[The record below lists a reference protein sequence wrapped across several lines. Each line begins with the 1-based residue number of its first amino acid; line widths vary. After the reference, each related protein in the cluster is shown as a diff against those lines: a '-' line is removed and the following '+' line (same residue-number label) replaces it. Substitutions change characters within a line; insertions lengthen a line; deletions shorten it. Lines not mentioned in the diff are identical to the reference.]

1 MFSDKE
7 ELLINKIESIC
18 AASGYVKAEPMQEI
32 NESVL
37 NDAVNLVREVRKQN
51 KKVWK
56 LQKRDEKGRF
66 LTYEGAKQRLY
77 TIDDVHKYVSKAKN
91 EMYTRT
97 QLKEAV
103 DQACESL
110 NQEKIALSITIENKE
125 KEIQGMKD
133 GLFSGI
139 YNQQQLDEIREIDRI
154 NVINEYLDS
163 PNFKGKYT
171 EEELSEAIEEAVEIA
186 LAGIG
191 DKQHDCVEAI
201 SEAFLAGMNGRGNS
215 LLLPSKKLELYLHS
229 KGLK

>member
-1 MFSDKE
+1 MFSEKE
-7 ELLINKIESIC
+7 ELLLDKIESIC
-18 AASGYVKAEPMQEI
+18 AASGYVKVEPMQEI

-139 YNQQQLDEIREIDRI
+139 YNQQQLDEA
-154 NVINEYLDS
+154 VS
-163 PNFKGKYT
+163 
-171 EEELSEAIEEAVEIA
+171 EAVEIA
-186 LAGIG
+186 LAGMD
-191 DKQHDCVEAI
+191 DKQHDCLEAI